1 MPSPRETLIQLYLEG
16 GLSPESRREF
26 ERLSRKDPS
35 FSNEVTEAVQRAFRR
50 MGTDSPSPK
59 ILTAPQPKPVPSAAR
74 ATNATVSVSLKS
86 ILLKFRPWIGLGLM
100 GLAALGLIFL
110 LGDWA
115 RQALKHK
122 PTRARISREGSRPES
137 KSFSAPIR
145 QVMVQALLT
154 PAVREDAIGVSP
166 SLSAAGKELV
176 FQEGDRIYLSIE
188 SDRKQSVTLSVARAD
203 GTLIR
208 RLYDGE
214 WQKGMHEMDWDG
226 MDESGHPVPPGIYSV
241 VLKAGSKTMSDRL
254 VIQPAS

>member
-1 MPSPRETLIQLYLEG
+1 MPLPRETLIQLYLEG
-16 GLSPESRREF
+16 GLSPDARREF

-50 MGTDSPSPK
+50 MGNDK
-59 ILTAPQPKPVPSAAR
+59 ILTEPQPRPAR
-74 ATNATVSVSLKS
+74 AANAAVSLKS

-100 GLAALGLIFL
+100 GLAAFGFVFL

-115 RQALKHK
+115 KQTLRHK
-122 PTRARISREGSRPES
+122 PARAKVWREASRPEP
-137 KSFSAPIR
+137 KSFAAPIR

-188 SDRKQSVTLSVARAD
+188 SDKKQSVTLSVAGAD
-203 GTLIR
+203 GTPIR
-208 RLYDGE
+208 RLYEGE
-214 WQKGMHEMDWDG
+214 WQKGTHEIDWDG

-241 VLKAGSKTMSDRL
+241 VLKAGGKTMSDRL
-254 VIQPAS
+254 LIQPAS

>member
-1 MPSPRETLIQLYLEG
+1 MPWPRETLIQLYLEG
-16 GLSPESRREF
+16 GLSPEARREF

-50 MGTDSPSPK
+50 MGNDLPLPK
-59 ILTAPQPKPVPSAAR
+59 ILTTPAPAPQPRAAR
-74 ATNATVSVSLKS
+74 SISWKS
-86 ILLKFRPWIGLGLM
+86 ILFKFRPWIGLGLM
-100 GLAALGLIFL
+100 GLAALGFVFL

-115 RQALKHK
+115 TQTLKHK
-122 PTRARISREGSRPES
+122 PTRSKVSREGSRPES
-137 KSFSAPIR
+137 KTFAAPIR

-188 SDRKQSVTLSVARAD
+188 SDKKQSVTLSVAGAD
-203 GTLIR
+203 GTSIR
-208 RLYDGE
+208 RLYEGE
-214 WQKGMHEMDWDG
+214 WQKGPHEIDWDG

-241 VLKAGSKTMSDRL
+241 VLKAGGKTMSDRL